1 MTNHKIKE
9 KFTSIFNILKHA
21 DVAPDKNQS
30 KANSVIVLISAI
42 LKADKKN
49 TESDIDY
56 AVSCLSEELSFINK
70 PTLKSK
76 LSKIYTLQEIV
87 DAASKLSALNL
98 NEKESI
104 LLNLLET
111 SYANGTQ
118 TREEKKIISTISKEF
133 SISKENL
140 TLLYTRALQRSHR
153 KKKILN
159 SAAGLILA
167 LSIIVLFLLATTYL
181 KSVVF
186 GLILACFCLPIEEW
200 INKHIIKSTLYTFI
214 VKMIKYLFFPLT
226 YPYIKIRS
234 FFYHSKGKNIVT
246 QKSKDLKQISVSC
259 TTTILSVI
267 LFMLIVLVSISW
279 VSTSSFSSLT
289 NSVSSWAKKT
299 ANDYELQKAESSINE
314 TMDSSKLS
322 KEINEVIPEHSQFK
336 SFVDA
341 MLYKIDSMKPAIENS
356 KLFQIVKEWLQS
368 MVKDADSKGGL
379 PGFLL
384 KKSGGIFSF
393 TTGAI
398 GGIFSFLMN
407 LVFTFFFF
415 AFFLNQ
421 MAKLNYNINDKVSP
435 GQHIVK
441 GISSSGWF
449 PNMKK
454 DTIKGTVIII
464 DDILSKLKAWIHGYL
479 SIIIIE
485 TIFYVTTFLLAG
497 VPYAVGVGIIAGLTI
512 LLPYIGPAISF
523 LLTISICLV
532 FGTGGMIQII
542 IVLLLYFIMNGI
554 CEQLFLYPAIVGGA
568 LGLNEF
574 ETIMVVL
581 LGGILA
587 GVTGLI
593 FAVPVAAIL
602 KYLIPKTYSV
612 ISQKKVNL
620 IP

>member
-1 MTNHKIKE
+1 
-9 KFTSIFNILKHA
+9 
-21 DVAPDKNQS
+21 
-30 KANSVIVLISAI
+30 
-42 LKADKKN
+42 
-49 TESDIDY
+49 
-56 AVSCLSEELSFINK
+56 
-70 PTLKSK
+70 
-76 LSKIYTLQEIV
+76 
-87 DAASKLSALNL
+87 
-98 NEKESI
+98 
-104 LLNLLET
+104 
-111 SYANGTQ
+111 
-118 TREEKKIISTISKEF
+118 
-133 SISKENL
+133 
-140 TLLYTRALQRSHR
+140 
-153 KKKILN
+153 
-159 SAAGLILA
+159 
-167 LSIIVLFLLATTYL
+167 
-181 KSVVF
+181 
-186 GLILACFCLPIEEW
+186 
-200 INKHIIKSTLYTFI
+200 
-214 VKMIKYLFFPLT
+214 
-226 YPYIKIRS
+226 
-234 FFYHSKGKNIVT
+234 
-246 QKSKDLKQISVSC
+246 
-259 TTTILSVI
+259 
-267 LFMLIVLVSISW
+267 MLIVLVSISW

-464 DDILSKLKAWIHGYL
+464 DDILSKLKAWVHGYL

-512 LLPYIGPAISF
+512 LLPYIGPVISF